1 MTFPVSVAPA
11 VVASET
17 PSSWMC
23 DSGNLIVITR
33 SVPERNFPDYTSSYE
48 D

>member
-1 MTFPVSVAPA
+1 MTFQVSVAPA

-23 DSGNLIVITR
+23 DRGNLIVITR
-33 SVPERNFPDYTSSYE
+33 SVSERNFRYYPSSYE